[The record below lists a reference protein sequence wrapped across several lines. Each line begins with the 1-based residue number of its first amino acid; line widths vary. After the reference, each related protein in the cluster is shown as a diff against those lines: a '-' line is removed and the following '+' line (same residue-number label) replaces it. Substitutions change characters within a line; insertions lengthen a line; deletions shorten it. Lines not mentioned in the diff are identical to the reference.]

1 MDLKTMLNEGSGP
14 AGAPAPGKPPPPPR
28 PAPQQQR
35 QQPPPPQPH
44 MLPSTPVQTAPPH
57 SFRDHP
63 HSAQPSPDR
72 TMSRE
77 YHPSHGTPFTSP
89 PPYGAPAPY
98 APSGRPQPPPL
109 QQLSSNN
116 DMRSPSA
123 GPAFAQS
130 PYTRNPSAPSVRAD
144 SVGYP
149 FPSPGHPHPDS
160 VSPVQQHRY
169 PPSSGYPP
177 RDSYSQPSG
186 PMASPA
192 PMGAPPPGYFPGH
205 QPMPQTPPVGT
216 PGGAHPYLNQQRQRS
231 SSAQSHHSYPPQAF
245 ASPITMNHPPPQPD
259 HMRHPSQPSTPHGA
273 PLSAGPR
280 PSTGAGT
287 FAQPQSPYQSR
298 VSSSG
303 APYPSFPPQQQQQP
317 PLPPQHHQQQPSPH
331 VTPRPQP
338 SPRPPV
344 QRALSVYDQGPG
356 HPYAVDPHRMSL
368 SQSDRDRSV
377 SVSPKTRI
385 PSLPSSTGHHSQT
398 SFSGPSGQ
406 PAEHD
411 PRDPRQTPSNTAQM
425 RDAPV
430 KLERE
435 APPIPAPR
443 TERASTPAKRKMD
456 DRDIKPDELDQQESR
471 PPPFQANGAHRPGS
485 SSRPAAAHHPDV
497 PMQPRRKRRHAAPP
511 IWAHPY
517 DRQQLKN
524 PNYLLRKPAA
534 NHIQVNG
541 TSDSSSLAR
550 QDRATSRHV
559 SPETSRSNA
568 QGPPP
573 NQAPP
578 VAAIANKPNLLGP
591 WETTIANQDPF
602 DEMCKTVADFFFF
615 NVINPTELGE
625 LHGRPGIQFEIEAK
639 LGCLMDRNPQRQ
651 GARYHLPVRSEVVLS
666 DEDKNAFAF
675 SSSMTE
681 VSNAD
686 WATPMLLDHIG
697 ANYPNQAQHRNFNEY
712 LNALVADTSPQNP
725 KNKNSPTPRVPV
737 NYVHTREIDRFYRL
751 PEGADQNFHPILR
764 HLLAQRRDPAVRVTT
779 ERTGRV
785 VAKIV
790 KVKVADL
797 HLHFPQCDL
806 DCRISVNVEIEWEGA
821 VDGLEQVT
829 QDGAARGDKPD
840 RHKDRL
846 SYTQGN
852 YKVDLTQVTQ
862 PEAGGQVRQLI
873 RLEAGF
879 GLRYYPLYIS

>member
-1 MDLKTMLNEGSGP
+1 
-14 AGAPAPGKPPPPPR
+14 
-28 PAPQQQR
+28 
-35 QQPPPPQPH
+35 
-44 MLPSTPVQTAPPH
+44 
-57 SFRDHP
+57 
-63 HSAQPSPDR
+63 
-72 TMSRE
+72 
-77 YHPSHGTPFTSP
+77 
-89 PPYGAPAPY
+89 
-98 APSGRPQPPPL
+98 
-109 QQLSSNN
+109 
-116 DMRSPSA
+116 
-123 GPAFAQS
+123 
-130 PYTRNPSAPSVRAD
+130 
-144 SVGYP
+144 
-149 FPSPGHPHPDS
+149 
-160 VSPVQQHRY
+160 
-169 PPSSGYPP
+169 
-177 RDSYSQPSG
+177 
-186 PMASPA
+186 
-192 PMGAPPPGYFPGH
+192 
-205 QPMPQTPPVGT
+205 
-216 PGGAHPYLNQQRQRS
+216 
-231 SSAQSHHSYPPQAF
+231 
-245 ASPITMNHPPPQPD
+245 
-259 HMRHPSQPSTPHGA
+259 
-273 PLSAGPR
+273 
-280 PSTGAGT
+280 
-287 FAQPQSPYQSR
+287 
-298 VSSSG
+298 
-303 APYPSFPPQQQQQP
+303 
-317 PLPPQHHQQQPSPH
+317 
-331 VTPRPQP
+331 
-338 SPRPPV
+338 
-344 QRALSVYDQGPG
+344 
-356 HPYAVDPHRMSL
+356 MSL

-406 PAEHD
+406 SAEHD
-411 PRDPRQTPSNTAQM
+411 PREPRQILANTAQM

-456 DRDIKPDELDQQESR
+456 DRDIKPEELDRQESR

-485 SSRPAAAHHPDV
+485 SSRSTAAHHPDV
-497 PMQPRRKRRHAAPP
+497 PMQTRRKRRHVVPP

-517 DRQQLKN
+517 DRQQLKH
-524 PNYLLRKPAA
+524 PNYLLRKPNA

-541 TSDSSSLAR
+541 TSDSNSLAR
-550 QDRATSRHV
+550 QERATSRHV
-559 SPETSRSNA
+559 SPETARANT

-578 VAAIANKPNLLGP
+578 VAAIANKPSLLGP

-615 NVINPTELGE
+615 NVINPAELGE

-639 LGCLMDRNPQRQ
+639 LGCLMDRNLQRQ
-651 GARYHLPVRSEVVLS
+651 GSRYHLPVRSEVVLS

-681 VSNAD
+681 ASIH
-686 WATPMLLDHIG
+686 TGLSPLSLGHRQ
-697 ANYPNQAQHRNFNEY
+697 ANYSDQAQHRNFNEY

-751 PEGADQNFHPILR
+751 PEGADQAFHPILR

-790 KVKVADL
+790 KAKVADL
-797 HLHFPQCDL
+797 HIHFPQCDL
-806 DCRISVNVEIEWEGA
+806 DCRISVNVEIEWEGP

-829 QDGAARGDKPD
+829 QDGALRGDKPD

-862 PEAGGQVRQLI
+862 PEAGGQVRLLLCFDSGSVSTI
-873 RLEAGF
+873 FL
-879 GLRYYPLYIS
+879 LYRS